1 MKIKQISWVLA
12 VFVFTSVL
20 YAQRGGMP
28 GSTTTQQPQTQQQQ
42 QQQQQIQ
49 RPGLTQSQIEE
60 LQNKARAKAQTPQG
74 PHPLSEKELTKE
86 IKSLPEDKVIKDV
99 MDLGVDFD
107 MTPAIEKKLRKAK
120 ATDQVVEAVRQ
131 AGPTV
136 RAQMAKL
143 NLGPSGGVQS
153 IPKEE
158 AQGFDAI
165 KVELDPD
172 KAIAL
177 VDDFTKKYPNSVL
190 LSYVYSFGA
199 SAYQQ
204 KGDVEKV
211 VEYSGKSLKLK
222 PDNLMSLIL
231 SVGMLPEPQYLNA
244 HPADRGKILQEAASE
259 AKRAL
264 EVIPTVAKQPNETD
278 ADYQKRQAELASEVH
293 GPLGMIHLVL
303 ASEAL
308 SGPDTA
314 ELAKAEQEFNTA
326 VTTSSHPDP
335 RYYYRLGEAY
345 ALDGKWDNALEAFTK
360 ASELGQ
366 GTLIKTYADQQIS
379 EMKKKKAQG
388 SPAPK
393 S

>member
-12 VFVFTSVL
+12 AFFFTSVL
-20 YAQRGGMP
+20 YAQRGGVAGP
-28 GSTTTQQPQTQQQQ
+28 TTTQQAPPQPQV
-42 QQQQQIQ
+42 Q

-60 LQNKARAKAQTPQG
+60 LQNKARHEAQTPQG
-74 PHPLSEKELTKE
+74 PHPFSEKELTKE
-86 IKSLPEDKVIKDV
+86 IKSSPADKVIKDV

-107 MTPAIEKKLRKAK
+107 MTPVIEKKLRKAK
-120 ATDQVVEAVRQ
+120 ATDQIIDAVKQ

-136 RAQMAKL
+136 RSQMAKL
-143 NLGPSGGVQS
+143 NLGPGEGGIQS

-172 KAIAL
+172 KAIGL
-177 VDDFTKKYPNSVL
+177 VDDFAKKYPDSVL

-204 KGDVEKV
+204 KADVEKV
-211 VEYSGKSLKLK
+211 VEYSSKSLKLK
-222 PDNLMSLIL
+222 PDNLMSLVL
-231 SVGMLPEPQYLNA
+231 SLGMLPQPQYLNS
-244 HPADRGKILQEAASE
+244 HPADRAKILQEAESE
-259 AKRAL
+259 AKHAL
-264 EVIPTVAKQPNETD
+264 EIIPQIPKQPNETD
-278 ADYQKRQAELASEVH
+278 ADFQKRKAELASEIH
-293 GPLGMIHLVL
+293 APLGMIHLDL

-308 SGPDTA
+308 AGPDRA
-314 ELAKAEQEFNTA
+314 ELAKAEEEFNTA

-335 RYYYRLGEAY
+335 RDYYRMGEAY
-345 ALDGKWDNALEAFTK
+345 ALDGKLDNALEAFTK

-366 GTLIKTYADQQIS
+366 GTLIKTYADQRIA
-379 EMKKKKAQG
+379 EVKKKKAEG
-388 SPAPK
+388 GVAPK